1 MHGIDLQ
8 LFFSGT
14 FLSARLGY
22 NNNKYMKDNLL
33 SQLFALLDKMLE
45 KTTREETI
53 TQIMTLLT
61 KVFDTYS
68 DAGVPVIPAEVPVVV
83 TANVLDHKERV
94 ELLQTYLLQLKDYVS
109 PGYNRDFCE
118 LIKYLIDD
126 SKILTWLLATA
137 KADYKCF
144 NKLRIFKLARLMKQQ
159 HVLQYEKDT
168 QLNKILELTDDDTS
182 YRRNLNTEHND
193 DKEMLS
199 YITAKMDCFQ
209 AAECNLKA

>member
-1 MHGIDLQ
+1 
-8 LFFSGT
+8 
-14 FLSARLGY
+14 
-22 NNNKYMKDNLL
+22 MKDNLL

-61 KVFDTYS
+61 KALDTYS
-68 DAGVPVIPAEVPVVV
+68 DAGVSVIPAEVPVVL
-83 TANVLDHKERV
+83 TANVLDHNERV
-94 ELLQTYLLQLKDYVS
+94 ELLKTYLLQLKDYVS
-109 PGYNRDFCE
+109 PGYNHDFCE

-126 SKILTWLLATA
+126 SKILNWLLATA